1 MRQRPHSPEEA
12 CMGLSGEWKSRLS
25 KEDAMWA
32 RLGAVHDQI
41 FSAKKKMWIK
51 RIILRMSVAGFLL
64 HLALIALGR
73 TVPQLAVL
81 ATLFGDNYLV
91 AIATPFNCILFYEV
105 LTLIA
110 VLPASN
116 TRSIANQFE
125 IVSLIFIRDVFRDLP
140 HAVDLVTE
148 HKISTAEIPLFVDMW
163 AGLAMYLLVAV
174 FRHLARQRTEVSVT
188 SLPSRHT
195 LRFVD
200 QKKAIAILLSALL
213 TMMAVYNLFLLGS
226 ASWHV
231 LATGE
236 GGALVEHATTYY
248 NDLFTVMIFTD
259 VLIVILSLAVSGYF
273 EMVFRN
279 AAYVVAVILLR
290 FSLTQ
295 GYPLAAPLALGAML
309 FGIGALVIFN
319 YHTHVSGPSSE

>member
-1 MRQRPHSPEEA
+1 
-12 CMGLSGEWKSRLS
+12 MGLSGSLKKRLS
-25 KEDAMWA
+25 KEDEMWS
-32 RLGAVHDQI
+32 RLGAIHDRL
-41 FSAKKKMWIK
+41 FSAQYKQWIK
-51 RIILRMSVAGFLL
+51 RFILRMSVFGFLL
-64 HLALIALGR
+64 HLALIAVGR
-73 TVPQLAVL
+73 TLPQLSVL
-81 ATLFGDNYLV
+81 STLFGDNYLV
-91 AIATPFNCILFYEV
+91 AISTPFNCILFYEV

-116 TRSIANQFE
+116 TRSIASQFE
-125 IVSLIFIRDVFRDLP
+125 IVSLIFIRDVFRDFP

-148 HKISTAEIPLFVDMW
+148 HKISAAEIPLFVDMW

-195 LRFVD
+195 MRFVD
-200 QKKAIAILLSALL
+200 QKKTIAILLSLLL
-213 TMMAVYNLFLLGS
+213 TAMAIYNLFLLGA
-226 ASWHV
+226 ASLRV

-236 GGALVEHATTYY
+236 GGTLVGHVTTYY

-259 VLIVILSLAVSGYF
+259 VLIVILSLAVSGHF

-279 AAYVVAVILLR
+279 AAYVVSVILLR

-319 YHTHVSGPSSE
+319 YHTHVSGPTAE